1 MSAVPMAPQVFF
13 QPLSSCFAYHVFIKQ
28 CEQQYNWCSELDQQY
43 TGGELSPDTTSAST
57 LLLDFPVS
65 RTVRKVS
72 VVYNPPSL

>member
-13 QPLSSCFAYHVFIKQ
+13 QPLSSCLAYCVFIEQ

-43 TGGELSPDTTSAST
+43 TKHELSPDTSAST

-72 VVYNPPSL
+72 VAYNPPSL